1 MENGAGVWAKD
12 VDDLTAL
19 ILIVQNCVDRRIIT
33 DNEKILLD
41 ELTKNVDYMQS
52 VDNHGNDALDYAVSK
67 LMYRHVSYLLDRGMK
82 IRRGLA
88 ILYPMLDNLDAS
100 SYENDMIST
109 SYDNEMKSTI
119 HVLRSQG
126 KLALPFRDEEFNNFI
141 VKAIKVKATKTA
153 MYITQN
159 QQHEMDG
166 GLRDTNAKQKRE

>member
-1 MENGAGVWAKD
+1 
-12 VDDLTAL
+12 
-19 ILIVQNCVDRRIIT
+19 
-33 DNEKILLD
+33 
-41 ELTKNVDYMQS
+41 MQS

-119 HVLRSQG
+119 HVLRMRG
-126 KLALPFRDEEFNNFI
+126 NLALPFRDEEFDKFI
-141 VKAIKVKATKTA
+141 VKAINVKATKTA
-153 MYITQN
+153 LYITKN
-159 QQHEMDG
+159 QQHEMDV
-166 GLRDTNAKQKRE
+166 GLRDTNAKHKRE